1 MWNAFLIV
9 KPIGMTHL
17 PDLLLCKIFGIRIK
31 SRFFPLVKLTP
42 FIVQPMLAN
51 PLANKSLFKPS
62 FRAFKD
68 KRPIINSISL

>member
-1 MWNAFLIV
+1 MGNTCLLV
-9 KPIGMTHL
+9 KPIGAAHL
-17 PDLLLCKIFGIRIK
+17 PDLLPCKIFGLGIK
-31 SRFFPLVKLTP
+31 SPLFPLVKFAPSIIEPT
-42 FIVQPMLAN
+42 LAN